1 MAARVEV
8 GKKEVIMREDIEVIR
23 NALLEEQ
30 CWRAAIQARDPRRK
44 DPKLTA
50 LEEALA
56 ALDRIEEKLR
66 ELGAVVDPPRQMK
79 LL

>member
-1 MAARVEV
+1 MQ
-8 GKKEVIMREDIEVIR
+8 EDIEVIR

-50 LEEALA
+50 LEEALV

-66 ELGAVVDPPRQMK
+66 DLGAVVAPLRQMK